1 MKKANPSA
9 SSVGSRES
17 RARRTTHNAKRSTQS
32 PSCDWKAPDAQR
44 STLNARCNKIYRYK
58 GNFRWSGVK
67 TEKYKQKDSTQKDKN
82 WSAIAR
88 NVLIGNQGE
97 TCKFHLRY
105 FEIEPNG
112 YSSLERHRHEH
123 VVVCIRG
130 RGKIRMDE
138 KTYSLNYLDTAYV
151 APNTVYQL
159 INPHDE
165 PFGFFCIVN
174 AKRDKPK
181 LI

>member
-1 MKKANPSA
+1 MKKANLSA
-9 SSVGSRES
+9 SWGS
-17 RARRTTHNAKRSTQS
+17 AVRRSIQS
-32 PSCDWKAPDAQR
+32 PSCDWKSPDTRRTTHNAQC
-44 STLNARCNKIYRYK
+44 SKIYRHK

-67 TEKYKQKDSTQKDKN
+67 TEKYKQKDGGWLS
-82 WSAIAR
+82 IAR

-105 FEIEPNG
+105 FEIGPNG

-130 RGKIRMDE
+130 KGKIRMGK

-151 APNTVYQL
+151 APDAVHQL
-159 INPHDE
+159 TNPYDE
-165 PFGFFCIVN
+165 PFGFLCIVN
-174 AKRDKPK
+174 AKRDMPKPVK
-181 LI
+181 KI

>member
-1 MKKANPSA
+1 MKKANPSNTKKNSEHA
-9 SSVGSRES
+9 
-17 RARRTTHNAKRSTQS
+17 
-32 PSCDWKAPDAQR
+32 PSCDWR
-44 STLNARCNKIYRYK
+44 SPRNKGARDDSNRIYRYK

-67 TEKYKQKDSTQKDKN
+67 TEKYKQKDGG
-82 WSAIAR
+82 WSAISR

-105 FEIEPNG
+105 FEIEPDG

-130 RGKIRMDE
+130 KGKIRIGE

-151 APNTVYQL
+151 APDTVHQL
-159 INPHDE
+159 ANPYDE

-174 AKRDKPK
+174 AKRDRPKPVK
-181 LI
+181 KISGS